1 MLVLRLLKQWWW
13 RCCMTT
19 TTVLICKTD
28 FYLFLWAVDSGA
40 APLKSLLIEN
50 GLRAA
55 VGIGW
60 CGQVKIMPLMDRAA
74 TWSGL
79 RETIIHF
86 LTAGGQKGRILRRQH
101 IMGIRV
107 KICSII
113 DKNKLLLMHLE
124 KKFSVV
130 LFHVQDDIL
139 LTKIHICT
147 VANPTKKSCQ
157 ISPEGDNPNWNQNE
171 GRKLRVRYQ
180 QNFEEGKWKKKLLS
194 RWNEYLVICI
204 SYENHNLTIQFTTVF
219 FQKSSRGKIPFNC
232 SGFLWVSKTHNKQID
247 NRAKLYD

>member
-113 DKNKLLLMHLE
+113 DKKNYYWCIWK
-124 KKFSVV
+124 KKFPVV
-130 LFHVQDDIL
+130 LFHVQDNIL

-180 QNFEEGKWKKKLLS
+180 QNFEEGKRKKMLS